1 MTNRGV
7 PPEFESWMR
16 PEGGEQPT
24 QRLNAPGARRPVGSP
39 TGPAPRPVGSPQRPA
54 VQTLPRTIPPTKR
67 RRRRWS
73 VKRILLTA
81 LAVIAVY
88 VTAVATVFA
97 TSVTKIDALPV
108 SSVSSSGTN
117 YLLVGSDSR
126 VGLSA
131 KEQKRLHTGSTEGQR
146 TDTIMIMHVP
156 LIGAPTLVS
165 IPRDSWV
172 GIPGYGQGKINS
184 AFALGG
190 PQLMITTVEEATG
203 LHIDNYVEIG
213 FAGVADTTDALGGV
227 RLCPDRRYNDANSGL
242 KVKKGCQ
249 IMDGQDALAYVRMRY
264 ADPRGDL
271 GRVERQQ
278 EFMSAV
284 AKRAMSPITWLLP
297 WRAFGAASAA
307 GGSLTVDKSTGI
319 FDDARLAVA
328 MGMISM
334 GMGDATT
341 VPTVDGSYYVG
352 GQDAVKWDTPRAL
365 ELFNSID

>member
-1 MTNRGV
+1 
-7 PPEFESWMR
+7 MR
-16 PEGGEQPT
+16 PQAGQQPT
-24 QRLNAPGARRPVGSP
+24 QRLNPGARRPVGSP
-39 TGPAPRPVGSPQRPA
+39 PPRPAQPQP
-54 VQTLPRTIPPTKR
+54 VQTLPRTIAPTRKP
-67 RRRRWS
+67 RRRWRL
-73 VKRILLTA
+73 KRIVLTS
-81 LAVIAVY
+81 LAVVAVY
-88 VTAVATVFA
+88 VIAVATVFA

-126 VGLSA
+126 EGLSV
-131 KEQKRLHTGSTEGQR
+131 KEQKRLNTGSTEGQR
-146 TDTIMIMHVP
+146 TDTLMIMHIP
-156 LIGAPTLVS
+156 ILGAPTLVS

-184 AFALGG
+184 AFAVGG
-190 PQLMITTVEEATG
+190 PELLITTVEQATG

-227 RLCPDRRYNDANSGL
+227 RLCPDRRYDDANSGL

-249 IMDGQDALAYVRMRY
+249 VMDGQDALAYVRMRY

-278 EFMSAV
+278 EFISAV

-307 GGSLTVDKSTGI
+307 GNSLTVDKSTGI
-319 FDDARLAVA
+319 VDDARLGVA
-328 MGMISM
+328 MGMIAM
-334 GMGDATT
+334 GMGEATT
-341 VPTVDGSYYVG
+341 VPTVEGSYYVG
-352 GQDAVKWDTPRAL
+352 GQDAVKWDTPKAL